1 MLQQLFKV
9 REQMVWFKSGHFY
22 SFNYT
27 QYKNDPIPTVI
38 MLNAV
43 KGTHPNTGHIHNYIQ
58 AINLSYIP
66 RNYRKRFVELWQRV
80 LERNNGNVRLT
91 WHMVSARWPF
101 MKFAIRRYLLQKNYI
116 RYAKEIKDED
126 IQTEVISTWLRDY
139 SQSAMKQL
147 MILNAKIRE
156 QNPKYHKNTFM
167 KSLSK
172 YLTKYRLSR

>member
-66 RNYRKRFVELWQRV
+66 RNYRK
-80 LERNNGNVRLT
+80 
-91 WHMVSARWPF
+91 
-101 MKFAIRRYLLQKNYI
+101 
-116 RYAKEIKDED
+116 
-126 IQTEVISTWLRDY
+126 
-139 SQSAMKQL
+139 
-147 MILNAKIRE
+147 
-156 QNPKYHKNTFM
+156 
-167 KSLSK
+167 
-172 YLTKYRLSR
+172 